1 MTVIHILMAPQ
12 FLNNN
17 HVTYYVITY
26 VGVYAEQ
33 QWYVITS
40 DVDTRTYR
48 VSERVSESPTNKLPE
63 LVYKLVLSIP
73 V

>member
-1 MTVIHILMAPQ
+1 MTVIHILMTPQ

-33 QWYVITS
+33 QWCVITS
-40 DVDTRTYR
+40 DVTWTPDR
-48 VSERVSESPTNKLPE
+48 
-63 LVYKLVLSIP
+63 
-73 V
+73 